1 MFTGEGRFKKLKE
14 DDNAKR
20 IEQIEAAQDSIK
32 RLKIG
37 PRSLD
42 TAFMLAD
49 VLTTRQQQCQQNAD
63 MAQIQREN
71 KFAEGLEAQA
81 QAEHWREDHKVNL
94 LQKKGRTDM
103 YKKELR
109 EHIKS
114 EDNRRQIETKKTIEM
129 ERQHRVSAERDLTA
143 QLEKE
148 RAMLQRKKDF
158 QRQNALEAMR
168 MAEERRLRKFLDFFG
183 DFFLC
188 FYFRNQEISWWT
200 KWKTK
205 WSRYLRKE
213 TTFRKLQNVMQW
225 KLPLKRNGYV
235 KRLI

>member
-1 MFTGEGRFKKLKE
+1 M
-14 DDNAKR
+14 
-20 IEQIEAAQDSIK
+20 EQIEAAQDSIK

-42 TAFMLAD
+42 TAFMMAD
-49 VLTTRQQQCQQNAD
+49 VLTTRQQQCQQNAN
-63 MAQIQREN
+63 MAKIQRE
-71 KFAEGLEAQA
+71 KKLAEGLEAQA
-81 QAEHWREDHKVNL
+81 QAEHWREEHKVQL
-94 LQKKGRTDM
+94 LRKKGHTDT

-109 EHIKS
+109 EHIRS
-114 EDNRRQIETKKTIEM
+114 EDNRRQTENKNITEM
-129 ERQHRVSAERDLTA
+129 ERQHRIASERDLSA

-148 RAMLQRKKDF
+148 RTMLQRKKEL

-168 MAEERRLRKFLDFFG
+168 MAEERRLRRFLDFSCIY
-183 DFFLC
+183 FLC
-188 FYFRNQEISWWT
+188 FYFCNQAISWWT

-213 TTFRKLQNVMQW
+213 IIYRKLQSVMPW

-235 KRLI
+235 KRVT